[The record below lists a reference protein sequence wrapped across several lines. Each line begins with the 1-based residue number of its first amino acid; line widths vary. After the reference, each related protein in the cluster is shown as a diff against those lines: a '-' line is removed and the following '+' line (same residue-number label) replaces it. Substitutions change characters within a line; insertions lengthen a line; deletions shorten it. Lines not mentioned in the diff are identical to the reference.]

1 NGHNVPL
8 PNNFWLLV
16 GAEFGLACL
25 TALWLRINSFCDSVL
40 ADRFIHHTSL
50 RVMEHA
56 STLDLASFEDSAF
69 YDKMDRAR
77 VQSTDRTGLIREA
90 GRAVQE
96 VITMLSL
103 AATIFLF
110 SKWIVLALVVC
121 VVPAFLGE
129 THFAFKSYWL
139 GFQQAPARRELDYL
153 RIVGGSKESAKE
165 LKLFGLGPFLL
176 NRYAGVSERVHRENV
191 RLA

>member
-1 NGHNVPL
+1 
-8 PNNFWLLV
+8 
-16 GAEFGLACL
+16 
-25 TALWLRINSFCDSVL
+25 
-40 ADRFIHHTSL
+40 
-50 RVMEHA
+50 
-56 STLDLASFEDSAF
+56 
-69 YDKMDRAR
+69 
-77 VQSTDRTGLIREA
+77 
-90 GRAVQE
+90 
-96 VITMLSL
+96 
-103 AATIFLF
+103 
-110 SKWIVLALVVC
+110 LALVVC

-191 RLA
+191 RLARSRLFVGTLLSLLGTLGYYGSYVYVIYRTITGVFSIGDMILLTGAIAGASASIQAIFGSFSSIANQALFLTDLREFLNT